1 MKTKTWLCMGLIL
14 ALTACSAGDAISLL
28 TGGGPNVAAN
38 TQLGQVNEQVLG
50 VATDTTT
57 TQSLV
62 RPEARDITQVQDTQR
77 LKADRVETVVNNE
90 SPYWL
95 ILLALVGW
103 LLPSPGEI
111 GRTVRGWFK
120 KSS

>member
-1 MKTKTWLCMGLIL
+1 MGLIL
-14 ALTACSAGDAISLL
+14 ALTACSALDPVSLL

-38 TQLGQVNEQVLG
+38 TQLGQVNEQVVGL
-50 VATDTTT
+50 ATDTTT
-57 TQSLV
+57 TQSLI
-62 RPEARDITQVQDTQR
+62 RPEARDITQIQDTQK
-77 LKADRVETVVNNE
+77 LKADRIETVVNNE

-95 ILLALVGW
+95 VLLALAGW

-111 GRTVRGWFK
+111 GRTVRSWFK